1 MCLLTIMTP
10 ASTGVYADETEEFLY
25 NGNIYYQI
33 NDHGE
38 IVITRSRATVTE
50 AIIPEEIDGV
60 PVGEIG
66 INAFYEKTRLHTV
79 KIPSSVHTI
88 GDYAFYGCGNLE
100 TAEIP
105 ETVTHIGK
113 DILKGTLWLA
123 NQPDGCI
130 VIGNGIAVGFNGS
143 SAELAVPEGTTAI
156 AGGAFENCDD
166 VMSVKI
172 PDTVRTIGERA
183 FSGCGKLT
191 ECVIPDGVETLGE
204 YAFNWCVALQKVYI
218 ADSVTFIGTHAFV
231 GCSGLIQI
239 KLPKNISRIETA
251 VFKGCSSL
259 SKIQLPSSVKEIGN
273 QAFYGCI
280 SLSEFSV
287 RSTVASIGTDAF
299 KNCSSLYK
307 VSVYNE
313 SCKIA
318 DSSDTIA
325 SGAVIYGFRESTAQI
340 YAQSYERQFVVV
352 SYLAGDINGDGETN
366 ISDATVLL
374 SIYAQMGAGVISEPG
389 EYEQLAG
396 DVIKDGVL
404 DISDATEI
412 LRIYAERG
420 AGLD

>member
-1 MCLLTIMTP
+1 MLTLMIP
-10 ASTGVYADETEEFLY
+10 SRTGVYADGSEEFLY

-88 GDYAFYGCGNLE
+88 GDYAFYGCEKLE

-105 ETVTHIGK
+105 ETVTYIGK
-113 DILKGTLWLA
+113 DIFKRTAWLA
-123 NQPDGCI
+123 NQPEGCVI
-130 VIGNGIAVGFNGS
+130 IGNGIAVGFSGDS
-143 SAELAVPEGTTAI
+143 GELTIPEGTTAI
-156 AGGAFENCDD
+156 AGGAFENCAN
-166 VMSVKI
+166 VMSVSI

-218 ADSVTFIGTHAFV
+218 PDSVTYIGNHAFV
-231 GCSGLIQI
+231 GCAGLIQI
-239 KLPKNISRIETA
+239 RLPKNISRIENA

-259 SKIQLPSSVKEIGN
+259 SRIQLPSSVKEIGN

-280 SLSEFSV
+280 SLTEFSL
-287 RSTVASIGTDAF
+287 RSTVASIGSDTF
-299 KNCSSLYK
+299 KNCSSLHK
-307 VSVYNE
+307 VTVYNE

-352 SYLAGDINGDGETN
+352 SYIAGDVNGDGEVN
-366 ISDATVLL
+366 ISDATALL

-396 DVIKDGVL
+396 DVITDGVL
-404 DISDATEI
+404 DIADATEI
-412 LRIYAERG
+412 LRIYANRG

>member
-1 MCLLTIMTP
+1 MLTLMIP
-10 ASTGVYADETEEFLY
+10 SHTGVYADGSEEFLY

-88 GDYAFYGCGNLE
+88 GDYAFYGCEKLE

-105 ETVTHIGK
+105 ETVTYIGK
-113 DILKGTLWLA
+113 DIFKRTAWLA
-123 NQPDGCI
+123 NQPEGCVI
-130 VIGNGIAVGFNGS
+130 IGNGIAVGFSGDS
-143 SAELAVPEGTTAI
+143 GELTIPEGTTAI
-156 AGGAFENCDD
+156 AGGAFENCAN
-166 VMSVKI
+166 VMSVSI

-218 ADSVTFIGTHAFV
+218 PDSVTYIGNHAFV
-231 GCSGLIQI
+231 GCAGLIQI
-239 KLPKNISRIETA
+239 RLPKNISRIENA

-259 SKIQLPSSVKEIGN
+259 SRIQLPSSVKEIGN

-280 SLSEFSV
+280 SLTEFTL
-287 RSTVASIGTDAF
+287 RSTVASIGSDTF
-299 KNCSSLYK
+299 KNCSSLHK
-307 VSVYNE
+307 VTVYNE

-352 SYLAGDINGDGETN
+352 SYIAGDVNGDGEVN
-366 ISDATVLL
+366 ISDATALL

-396 DVIKDGVL
+396 DVITDGVL
-404 DISDATEI
+404 DIADATEI
-412 LRIYAERG
+412 LRIYANRG